1 MAGRG
6 TDSQLFRSMVKSLGC
21 SSKVHVLGE
30 LDKTGVRDLLY
41 QSDALVLATR
51 GETQGLVLLEA
62 LSTGIPVVSTV
73 AIPPSVRLNEASWFV
88 DVNDAVGLADMM
100 GKLVAGKLSYD
111 GVKASRMVCEMASP
125 KVIGEKLSAV
135 LSEAC
140 RHQ

>member
-1 MAGRG
+1 
-6 TDSQLFRSMVKSLGC
+6 
-21 SSKVHVLGE
+21 
-30 LDKTGVRDLLY
+30 
-41 QSDALVLATR
+41 
-51 GETQGLVLLEA
+51 
-62 LSTGIPVVSTV
+62 
-73 AIPPSVRLNEASWFV
+73 
-88 DVNDAVGLADMM
+88 MM